1 MIGGEFL
8 FADKEVWT
16 ASGTLGWI
24 FLTALKVNMD
34 SAFHDAV
41 QVPEL
46 QRPEEG
52 LE

>member
-8 FADKEVWT
+8 FADKEMWT